1 MLPSMRSLGFSA
13 KVTFGREHKKVAH
26 APAYVPEPRVVE
38 RVVEKEVVR
47 EVPVEVVKEVVK
59 VVPSEV
65 QTEIYVTDLNFD
77 LGKTDLRPDDSFKL
91 GRMCQVL
98 KENPSAKVVL
108 TGYADTA
115 TGTPE
120 INRELA
126 AKRSAAVAAR
136 LKAEGIAPSRI
147 SYTSAEGDWNA
158 SASPEANRRVTV
170 RIVNE

>member
-1 MLPSMRSLGFSA
+1 M
-13 KVTFGREHKKVAH
+13 KVKFGKKGEKAVKAET
-26 APAYVPEPRVVE
+26 PVYVPSEPRVIE
-38 RVVEKEVVR
+38 RVVEKVV
-47 EVPVEVVKEVVK
+47 EKQVPVEVVKEVVK
-59 VVPSEV
+59 VVHSEA
-65 QTEIYVTDLNFD
+65 QTEIFVTDLNFD
-77 LGKTDLRPDDSFKL
+77 LGKTDLRPEDSFKL

-115 TGTPE
+115 TGTPA
-120 INRELA
+120 INSELA
-126 AKRSAAVAAR
+126 AKRAAVVAAKLR
-136 LKAEGIAPSRI
+136 DEGIDPGRI